1 MIYYSSSNKI
11 IMRKFLGS
19 IMCLFILLLGI
30 PGFSQKMTWTT
41 KSKEAKDAAMS
52 GAKHLMNAE
61 SAQAYNDF
69 STAVKLDPEFT
80 IALVFM
86 ANLTRGE
93 TRRAYARTALASAQ
107 NKTDGEKL
115 FASLADSGKSQES
128 RRDIWAKLHTM
139 YPDGAMIAN
148 FYVQTRSTPQDQLAA
163 AEEYLKKFPDEP
175 SGYNTMAY
183 LSLQVKKDTAAA
195 KPYFEKYIAM
205 YPDGCN
211 PYDSMGE
218 FYLDTGDITNAE
230 KYYRLALEKYPFNIS
245 SIEALQKI
253 NDAKKH

>member
-1 MIYYSSSNKI
+1 
-11 IMRKFLGS
+11 MRKFLS
-19 IMCLFILLLGI
+19 SAMCVFVLLSAI
-30 PGFSQKMTWTT
+30 PGFSQQMTWTT
-41 KSKEAKDAAMS
+41 KSKDAKDLALS
-52 GAKHLMNAE
+52 GAHHFMNAE
-61 SAQAYNDF
+61 FAQAYNDF
-69 STAVKLDPEFT
+69 SDAVKLDPDFT
-80 IALVFM
+80 VALVFM

-93 TRRAYARTALASAQ
+93 SQKMYAKKALESAA

-115 FASLADSGKSQES
+115 FASLVDEKNKRAERAD
-128 RRDIWAKLHTM
+128 ITAKLHTM
-139 YPDGAMIAN
+139 FPDGAVIAN
-148 FYVQTRSTPQDQLAA
+148 FYVQTRSTPQDAAAA
-163 AEEYLKKFPDEP
+163 AEEYIKKFPDEP

-195 KPYFEKYIAM
+195 KPYFEKYIAL

-218 FYLDTGDITNAE
+218 FYLDTGDTTNAE

-253 NDAKKH
+253 NDAKKK